1 MSPQMV
7 IINENTL
14 SAMALRMLI
23 ADITTNI
30 DVVCYNSLEEF
41 CSNEEGSVAHFFVS
55 AEVVFRHTD
64 YFNKVKRRTIVV
76 TDGDASAFTQ
86 SGFRTLDARASE
98 QDIVRSILH
107 FHHAGH
113 PSGHH
118 HAQIAEHCKESTT
131 PLSQRECDVLRLVV
145 KGHINKEIAE
155 MLNIS
160 PTTVIF
166 HRNNI
171 SDKLQTRS
179 IGRLTIYA
187 VLNNIVALS
196 EL

>member
-1 MSPQMV
+1 MHPQMV
-7 IINENTL
+7 IIIENAL

-41 CSNEEGSVAHFFVS
+41 SSNDEGIVAHFFVS
-55 AEVVFRHTD
+55 ADVLFRNTD
-64 YFNKVKRRTIVV
+64 YFNAVKRRTIVI
-76 TDGDASAFTQ
+76 TEGEASAFTQ
-86 SGFRTLDARASE
+86 SGFRTIDARSSE
-98 QDIVRSILH
+98 QDIVRAILH

-118 HAQIAEHCKESTT
+118 PNHSAMPTIEPIAQ
-131 PLSQRECDVLRLVV
+131 LSQRECEVLRLVV
-145 KGHINKEIAE
+145 MGHINKEIAE
-155 MLNIS
+155 KLNIS
-160 PTTVIF
+160 TTTVIF

-171 SDKLQTRS
+171 SEKLQTRS